1 MKNEQKNGADCR
13 SSATSTIYFS
23 IQGNEF
29 EFVQI
34 LRVLSEFVDWITQLI
49 VMSFT
54 FLRQLY
60 WIMFDPSQLSAST
73 RTIDTTINKASSISL
88 HAIYRIV
95 TNNQAHTSIIE
106 QRILSE
112 VPGCN

>member
-1 MKNEQKNGADCR
+1 MKNAQKNGAYCR
-13 SSATSTIYFS
+13 SSATNTIYFA

-34 LRVLSEFVDWITQLI
+34 LRVLSEFVDWITQVI
-49 VMSFT
+49 VMTFT
-54 FLRQLY
+54 FLQQLF
-60 WIMFDPSQLSAST
+60 WIMFDQSQLSALT
-73 RTIDTTINKASSISL
+73 RTIPTTINKASSISF